1 MSLELPIVSDIMR
14 KEVYSVYEDEPV
26 SRVIG
31 IFREYAVPLVVVL
44 DRRGEVV
51 GA

>member
-1 MSLELPIVSDIMR
+1 MSLELPTVSDIMR

-31 IFREYAVPLVVVL
+31 IFREHAVPSSWSWIDAARLSGL
-44 DRRGEVV
+44 
-51 GA
+51 